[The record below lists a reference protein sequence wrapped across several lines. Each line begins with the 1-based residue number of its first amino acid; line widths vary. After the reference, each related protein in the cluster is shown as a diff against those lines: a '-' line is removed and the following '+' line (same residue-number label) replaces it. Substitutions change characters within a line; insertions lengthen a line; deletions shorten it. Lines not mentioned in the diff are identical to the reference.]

1 MHLNTQLKCI
11 LFGSFRNYSYLC
23 KQIKQEDNKNNN
35 NHFSPSASRLSDK
48 NMIYGIYVT
57 KENFDIFEDGSK
69 ERTSTSQGWYQDVYY
84 HSMKSAKK
92 GLATAK
98 DSLNEDFYDVTEIN
112 SVTIKGVRESY
123 YDGERFAPVKSEER
137 VVYHIEKR

>member
-1 MHLNTQLKCI
+1 MH
-11 LFGSFRNYSYLC
+11 
-23 KQIKQEDNKNNN
+23 QIKQEDNNNN
-35 NHFSPSASRLSDK
+35 NNNNYSALDASRLSDEI
-48 NMIYGIYVT
+48 MIYGIYVT

-69 ERTSTSQGWYQDVYY
+69 DRTSTSQGWYQDVYY

-98 DSLNEDFYDVTEIN
+98 DLLNEDFYDVTEIN
-112 SVTIKGVRESY
+112 SVTIKGVRESNY
-123 YDGERFAPVKSEER
+123 GGERFAPTQSEER